1 MQPDSQTENQMAES
15 DKRAAWAGL
24 ASSSSTHTSHTDRSV
39 SGEKIIFERLSI
51 KRTKQAVHKFKQFTA
66 QCFPRAAR
74 STEQQKQTSDK
85 ESMQDAHGWRTVKQ
99 YRQEGPPKQRES
111 WHG

>member
-1 MQPDSQTENQMAES
+1 MSLRLLYNKVYSSHFCHQTV
-15 DKRAAWAGL
+15 KRL
-24 ASSSSTHTSHTDRSV
+24 RSV